1 MIELREVSCLAHM
14 FLTLTYSKL
23 LWCIGK
29 LLLSVNIGESYR
41 NYFLMNREYAKN
53 EGGNFKTASVPQ

>member
-1 MIELREVSCLAHM
+1 MFSTY

-29 LLLSVNIGESYR
+29 LLLSVNLGESYR